1 MLQNNNENINQLTN
15 RKYNRASNEEEKFN
29 VGDKV
34 RFLKNKAVFEKG
46 STVKFSKPVHT
57 IISKPAHTH
66 TLDSN
71 KVFKYYEL
79 QLIKDFSKAPAKE
92 TSIVLI
98 WR

>member
-34 RFLKNKAVFEKG
+34 RFLNNKAVFEKG

-57 IISKPAHTH
+57 IISKPAHT
-66 TLDSN
+66 LILWIAI
-71 KVFKYYEL
+71 KYSSTMSSRL
-79 QLIKDFSKAPAKE
+79 
-92 TSIVLI
+92 
-98 WR
+98 